1 MHLNPPSRTK
11 APHVRGPQKTNL
23 ETIIIHHMYTIY
35 KTRRYRE
42 RDFALCFNSLI
53 CRSSSR
59 TLISL
64 QSLSN
69 SASAFQR
76 ADAQHCSGHSC
87 SVLRPSERLL
97 GYLVAGIWYLWYLIP
112 VVSDTWYQ
120 VPEHLFRKPEHLFRV
135 SEHLFMFGEHCSGSA
150 LVGKSVFGTFPWIV
164 RFYLRG
170 KPPSG

>member
-97 GYLVAGIWYLWYLIP
+97 GYLVAGIWHL
-112 VVSDTWYQ
+112 VSDTWYQ
-120 VPEHLFRKPEHLFRV
+120 VPEHLFSKPEHLFRV
-135 SEHLFMFGEHCSGSA
+135 SEHLFVFGEHCSGSA
-150 LVGKSVFGTFPWIV
+150 LH
-164 RFYLRG
+164 
-170 KPPSG
+170 